1 MIDSQGSDIVRTL
14 LRVLVLGG
22 TLDASR
28 LAQALA
34 QVGVDG
40 IFSYAGRT
48 NVPIA
53 QPLPTRVGGFGG
65 VAGLQAFLQTERIT
79 HVVDAT
85 HPFAAQ
91 MSSNA
96 VQACARTVVPL
107 LALER
112 PAWQAQAGDVWQH
125 VPDIAAAVQA
135 LPTEPARV
143 FLAIGRQH
151 LAPFLACAQ
160 HWYLLRLVDPVLE
173 VSAERGHVVLDR
185 GPFTVEGDL
194 ALLQVHG
201 ITHVVSKNSG
211 GAGAQAKLTAARAR
225 GLPVILIDRPFIPVR
240 HTVSTVDGVFRWLGL
255 VVCYK
260 IHSEERGV

>member
-1 MIDSQGSDIVRTL
+1 MVRTV

-34 QVGVDG
+34 QAGVDG

-48 NVPIA
+48 SAPIA

-96 VQACARTVVPL
+96 VQACASTSVPL

-112 PAWQAQAGDVWQH
+112 PVWQAQSGDVWQH
-125 VPDIAAAVQA
+125 VPDVAAAVQA
-135 LPTEPARV
+135 LPAEPARV

-151 LAPFLACAQ
+151 VAPFLACSQ
-160 HWYLLRLVDPVLE
+160 HWYLLRLVDPVVDSVLDLP
-173 VSAERGHVVLDR
+173 AERGRVVLDR
-185 GPFTVEGDL
+185 GPFTLAGDR
-194 ALLQVHG
+194 ALLQAHG

-211 GAGAQAKLTAARAR
+211 GAGAQAKLTAAREQ
-225 GLPVILIDRPFIPVR
+225 GVPVILIDRPFIPAR
-240 HTVSTVDGVFRWLGL
+240 STVSTVEGVCRWLG
-255 VVCYK
+255 VVKGY
-260 IHSEERGV
+260 

>member
-1 MIDSQGSDIVRTL
+1 MVRTV

-34 QVGVDG
+34 EAGVDG

-48 NVPIA
+48 NAPIA

-65 VAGLQAFLQTERIT
+65 VAGLQALLQAERIT

-96 VQACARTVVPL
+96 LQACARAGVPL

-112 PAWQAQAGDVWQH
+112 PAWQAQSGDVWQH
-125 VPDIAAAVQA
+125 VPDIAAAMQA
-135 LPTEPARV
+135 LPAEPARV
-143 FLAIGRQH
+143 FLAIGRQQV
-151 LAPFLACAQ
+151 APFLACAQ
-160 HWYLLRLVDPVLE
+160 QWYLLRLVDPVVDSILDLP
-173 VSAERGHVVLDR
+173 AERGHAVLDR
-185 GPFTVEGDL
+185 GPFTLAGDR

-211 GAGAQAKLTAARAR
+211 GAGARAKLMAARER
-225 GLPVILIDRPFIPVR
+225 SLPVILIDRPFIPAR
-240 HTVSTVDGVFRWLGL
+240 PTVSTVEGVFAWLGL
-255 VVCYK
+255 V
-260 IHSEERGV
+260 

>member
-1 MIDSQGSDIVRTL
+1 M
-14 LRVLVLGG
+14 LGG

-34 QVGVDG
+34 QAGVGG

-48 NVPIA
+48 SAPIA

-96 VQACARTVVPL
+96 VQACASAGVPL

-112 PAWQAQAGDVWQH
+112 PAWQAQSGDDWQH

-135 LPTEPARV
+135 LPTGPACV

-160 HWYLLRLVDPVLE
+160 HWYLLRLVDPVVDSILDLPFD
-173 VSAERGHVVLDR
+173 RGHVVLDR
-185 GPFTVEGDL
+185 GPFTVEGDR
-194 ALLQVHG
+194 ALLQAHG

-211 GAGAQAKLTAARAR
+211 GAGAQAKLTAAREG
-225 GLPVILIDRPFIPVR
+225 GLPVIMIDRPFIPAR
-240 HTVSTVDGVFRWLGL
+240 PTVSTVQGVCAWLGL
-255 VVCYK
+255 VDSYK
-260 IHSEERGV
+260 IHSAERGV

>member
-1 MIDSQGSDIVRTL
+1 MRTP

-34 QVGVDG
+34 KAGVDG

-48 NVPIA
+48 SAPIA

-96 VQACARTVVPL
+96 VQACASAGVPL

-112 PAWQAQAGDVWQH
+112 PAWQAQSGDVWQH

-151 LAPFLACAQ
+151 LAPFLACTQ
-160 HWYLLRLVDPVLE
+160 HWYLLRLVDPVLDLP
-173 VSAERGHVVLDR
+173 AERGQVVLDR
-185 GPFTVEGDL
+185 GPFTVEGDRT
-194 ALLQVHG
+194 LLQAYG
-201 ITHVVSKNSG
+201 ITHIVSKNSG
-211 GAGAQAKLTAARAR
+211 GAGAQAKLTAARER
-225 GLPVILIDRPFIPVR
+225 SLPVILIDRPFIAARP
-240 HTVSTVDGVFRWLGL
+240 TVGNVDQVLQWIAVARL
-255 VVCYK
+255 
-260 IHSEERGV
+260 

>member
-1 MIDSQGSDIVRTL
+1 MVRTP

-34 QVGVDG
+34 KAGVDG

-48 NVPIA
+48 SAPIA

-96 VQACARTVVPL
+96 VQACASAGVPL

-112 PAWQAQAGDVWQH
+112 PAWQAQSGDVWQH

-151 LAPFLACAQ
+151 LAPFLACTQ
-160 HWYLLRLVDPVLE
+160 HWYLLRLVDPVLDLP
-173 VSAERGHVVLDR
+173 AERGQVVLDR
-185 GPFTVEGDL
+185 GPFTVEGDRT
-194 ALLQVHG
+194 LLQAYG
-201 ITHVVSKNSG
+201 ITHIVSKNSG
-211 GAGAQAKLTAARAR
+211 GAGAQAKLTAARER
-225 GLPVILIDRPFIPVR
+225 SLPVILIDRPFIAARP
-240 HTVSTVDGVFRWLGL
+240 TVGDVDQVLQWIAVARL
-255 VVCYK
+255 
-260 IHSEERGV
+260 

>member
-1 MIDSQGSDIVRTL
+1 MVRTV

-28 LAQALA
+28 LAQALVQA
-34 QVGVDG
+34 GVDG

-48 NVPIA
+48 QAPVA

-96 VQACARTVVPL
+96 VQACAEAGVPL

-135 LPTEPARV
+135 LPAEPARV

-151 LAPFLACAQ
+151 VAPFLACAQ
-160 HWYLLRLVDPVLE
+160 HWYLLRLVDSVLD
-173 VSAERGHVVLDR
+173 VPAERGHVVLDR
-185 GPFTVEGDL
+185 GPFTLAGDRG
-194 ALLQVHG
+194 LLQAHG

-211 GAGAQAKLTAARAR
+211 GAGAQAKLTAARER
-225 GLPVILIDRPFIPVR
+225 GLPVILIDRPFIAARP
-240 HTVSTVDGVFRWLGL
+240 TVGTVDQVLQWIAVARL
-255 VVCYK
+255 
-260 IHSEERGV
+260 

>member
-1 MIDSQGSDIVRTL
+1 MVRTP

-34 QVGVDG
+34 KAGVDG

-48 NVPIA
+48 SAPIA

-96 VQACARTVVPL
+96 VQACASAGVPL

-112 PAWQAQAGDVWQH
+112 PAWQAQSGDVWQH

-151 LAPFLACAQ
+151 LAPFLACTQ
-160 HWYLLRLVDPVLE
+160 HWYLLRLVDPVLDLP
-173 VSAERGHVVLDR
+173 AERGQVVLDR
-185 GPFTVEGDL
+185 GPFTVEGDRT
-194 ALLQVHG
+194 LLQAYG
-201 ITHVVSKNSG
+201 ITHIVSKNSG
-211 GAGAQAKLTAARAR
+211 GAGAQAKLTAARER
-225 GLPVILIDRPFIPVR
+225 SLPVILIDRPFIAARP
-240 HTVSTVDGVFRWLGL
+240 TVGNVDQVLQWIAVARL
-255 VVCYK
+255 
-260 IHSEERGV
+260 

>member
-1 MIDSQGSDIVRTL
+1 VRTP

-34 QVGVDG
+34 KAGVDG

-48 NVPIA
+48 SAPIA

-96 VQACARTVVPL
+96 VQACASAGVPL

-112 PAWQAQAGDVWQH
+112 PAWQAQSGDVWQH

-151 LAPFLACAQ
+151 LAPFLACTQ
-160 HWYLLRLVDPVLE
+160 HWYLLRLVDPVLDLP
-173 VSAERGHVVLDR
+173 AERGQVVLDR
-185 GPFTVEGDL
+185 GPFTVEGDRT
-194 ALLQVHG
+194 LLQAYG
-201 ITHVVSKNSG
+201 ITHIVSKNSG
-211 GAGAQAKLTAARAR
+211 GAGAQAKLTAARER
-225 GLPVILIDRPFIPVR
+225 SLPVILIDRPFIAARP
-240 HTVSTVDGVFRWLGL
+240 TVGNVDQVLQWIAVARL
-255 VVCYK
+255 
-260 IHSEERGV
+260 

>member
-1 MIDSQGSDIVRTL
+1 M
-14 LRVLVLGG
+14 LGG
-22 TLDASR
+22 TTEASR

-34 QVGVDG
+34 QAGVDG

-48 NVPIA
+48 SVPIA

-65 VAGLQAFLQTERIT
+65 VAGLQAYLQAERIT

-91 MSSNA
+91 MSHNA
-96 VQACARTVVPL
+96 VQACAAVGVPL

-112 PAWQAQAGDVWQH
+112 PAWQAQSGDVWQH

-135 LPTEPARV
+135 LPAAPARV

-151 LAPFLACAQ
+151 LAPFLACTQ
-160 HWYLLRLVDPVLE
+160 HWYLLRLVDPVLDLP
-173 VSAERGHVVLDR
+173 AERGLVVLDR
-185 GPFTVEGDL
+185 GPFTLEGDRG
-194 ALLQVHG
+194 LLQAHG

-211 GAGAQAKLTAARAR
+211 GAGAQAKLTVARER
-225 GLPVILIDRPFIPVR
+225 GLPVILIDRPPVPAR
-240 HTVSTVDGVFRWLGL
+240 QTVGTINDVFRWLG
-255 VVCYK
+255 CAGSYK
-260 IHSEERGV
+260 IHSAERGV

>member
-1 MIDSQGSDIVRTL
+1 M

-22 TLDASR
+22 TTEASR

-34 QVGVDG
+34 QAGVDG

-48 NVPIA
+48 SVPIA

-65 VAGLQAFLQTERIT
+65 VAGLQAYLQTERIT

-91 MSSNA
+91 MSSHA
-96 VQACARTVVPL
+96 VQACAAVGIPL

-112 PAWQAQAGDVWQH
+112 PAWQAHSGDVWQH

-135 LPTEPARV
+135 LPATPARV

-160 HWYLLRLVDPVLE
+160 HWYLLRLVDPVLDLPT
-173 VSAERGHVVLDR
+173 ERGHVVLDR
-185 GPFTVEGDL
+185 GPFTLEGDR
-194 ALLQVHG
+194 ALLHAHG
-201 ITHVVSKNSG
+201 ISHVVSKNSG
-211 GAGAQAKLTAARAR
+211 GAGAQAKLTAARER
-225 GLPVILIDRPFIPVR
+225 GLPVILIDRPPVPAR
-240 HTVSTVDGVFRWLGL
+240 QTVGTINDVCLWLG
-255 VVCYK
+255 CAG
-260 IHSEERGV
+260 S

>member
-1 MIDSQGSDIVRTL
+1 MIDSQGSDIARTP

-34 QVGVDG
+34 QAGVDG

-48 NVPIA
+48 SAPIA

-96 VQACARTVVPL
+96 VQACASTSVPL

-112 PAWQAQAGDVWQH
+112 PVWQAQSGDVWQH
-125 VPDIAAAVQA
+125 VPDVAAAVQA
-135 LPTEPARV
+135 LPAEPARV

-151 LAPFLACAQ
+151 VAPFLACSQ
-160 HWYLLRLVDPVLE
+160 HWYLLRLVDPVVDSVLDLP
-173 VSAERGHVVLDR
+173 AERGRVVLDR
-185 GPFTVEGDL
+185 GPFTLAGDR
-194 ALLQVHG
+194 ALLQAHG

-211 GAGAQAKLTAARAR
+211 GAGAQAKLTAAREQ
-225 GLPVILIDRPFIPVR
+225 GLPVILIDRPFIPAR
-240 HTVSTVDGVFRWLGL
+240 PTVSTVEGVCRWLGL
-255 VVCYK
+255 VGRY
-260 IHSEERGV
+260 

>member
-34 QVGVDG
+34 QAGVDG

-48 NVPIA
+48 SAPIA

-65 VAGLQAFLQTERIT
+65 VAGLKAFLQAERIT

-96 VQACARTVVPL
+96 VQACASAGVPL

-112 PAWQAQAGDVWQH
+112 PAWQAQRGDVWQH
-125 VPDIAAAVQA
+125 VPDITAAVQA
-135 LPTEPARV
+135 QPAEPARV

-160 HWYLLRLVDPVLE
+160 HWYLLRLVDPVLDLPFD
-173 VSAERGHVVLDR
+173 RGHVVLDR
-185 GPFTVEGDL
+185 GPFTVEGDR
-194 ALLQVHG
+194 ALLQTYG

-211 GAGAQAKLTAARAR
+211 GAGAQAKLTAARER
-225 GLPVILIDRPFIPVR
+225 GLPVILIDRPFIPAR
-240 HTVSTVDGVFRWLGL
+240 PTVSTVEGVCAWLGS
-255 VVCYK
+255 VY
-260 IHSEERGV
+260 SY

>member
-34 QVGVDG
+34 QAGVDG

-48 NVPIA
+48 SAPIA

-65 VAGLQAFLQTERIT
+65 VAGLKAFLQAERIT

-96 VQACARTVVPL
+96 VQACASAGVPL

-112 PAWQAQAGDVWQH
+112 PAWQAQSGDVWQH
-125 VPDIAAAVQA
+125 VPDITAAVQA
-135 LPTEPARV
+135 QPAEPARV

-160 HWYLLRLVDPVLE
+160 HWYLLRLVDPVLDLPFD
-173 VSAERGHVVLDR
+173 RGHVVLDR
-185 GPFTVEGDL
+185 GPFTVEGDR
-194 ALLQVHG
+194 ALLQAYG

-211 GAGAQAKLTAARAR
+211 GAGAQAKLTAARER
-225 GLPVILIDRPFIPVR
+225 GLPVIMIDRPFIPAR
-240 HTVSTVDGVFRWLGL
+240 PTVSTVEGVCAWLGS
-255 VVCYK
+255 VY
-260 IHSEERGV
+260 SY

>member
-1 MIDSQGSDIVRTL
+1 MVRTV

-34 QVGVDG
+34 QAGVDG

-48 NVPIA
+48 HAPIA
-53 QPLPTRVGGFGG
+53 QPMPTRVGGFGG
-65 VAGLQAFLQTERIT
+65 VAGLQAFVQAERIT

-96 VQACARTVVPL
+96 VQACASAGVPL

-112 PAWQAQAGDVWQH
+112 PAWQAQSGDVWQQ
-125 VPDIAAAVQA
+125 VPDIDAAVHA
-135 LPTEPARV
+135 LPGEPARV

-151 LAPFLACAQ
+151 VAPFLACAQ
-160 HWYLLRLVDPVLE
+160 HWYLLRLVDPVLNS
-173 VSAERGHVVLDR
+173 VLDLPAERGHVVLDR
-185 GPFTVEGDL
+185 GPFTLEGDR
-194 ALLQVHG
+194 ALLQLHG

-211 GAGAQAKLTAARAR
+211 GAGAQAKLTAARER
-225 GLPVILIDRPFIPVR
+225 SLPVLLIDRPFIPAR
-240 HTVSTVDGVFRWLGL
+240 PTVSTVEGVFACLGL
-255 VVCYK
+255 V
-260 IHSEERGV
+260 

>member
-1 MIDSQGSDIVRTL
+1 MRTPS
-14 LRVLVLGG
+14 RVLVLGG

-34 QVGVDG
+34 KAGVDG

-48 NVPIA
+48 SAPIA

-96 VQACARTVVPL
+96 VQACASAGVPL

-112 PAWQAQAGDVWQH
+112 PAWQAQSGDVWQH
-125 VPDIAAAVQA
+125 VPDIAAAVQT

-151 LAPFLACAQ
+151 LAPFLACTQ
-160 HWYLLRLVDPVLE
+160 HWYLLRLVDPVLDLP
-173 VSAERGHVVLDR
+173 AERGQVVLDR
-185 GPFTVEGDL
+185 GPFTVEGDRT
-194 ALLQVHG
+194 LLQAYG
-201 ITHVVSKNSG
+201 ITHIVSKNSG
-211 GAGAQAKLTAARAR
+211 GAGAQAKLTAARER
-225 GLPVILIDRPFIPVR
+225 SLPVILIDRPFIAARP
-240 HTVSTVDGVFRWLGL
+240 TVGNVDQVLQWIAVARL
-255 VVCYK
+255 
-260 IHSEERGV
+260 

>member
-1 MIDSQGSDIVRTL
+1 MVRTV
-14 LRVLVLGG
+14 LRVRVRVLVLVLGG

-28 LAQALA
+28 LAQALVQA
-34 QVGVDG
+34 GVDG

-48 NVPIA
+48 HAPIA
-53 QPLPTRVGGFGG
+53 QPLPTRLGGFGG

-96 VQACARTVVPL
+96 VQACAEAGVPL

-112 PAWQAQAGDVWQH
+112 PTWRAQAGDVWQH
-125 VPDIAAAVQA
+125 VPDMAAAVQA

-151 LAPFLACAQ
+151 VAPFLACAQ
-160 HWYLLRLVDPVLE
+160 HWYLLRLVDSVLDLP
-173 VSAERGHVVLDR
+173 AERGHVVLDR
-185 GPFTVEGDL
+185 GPFTLEGDR

-211 GAGAQAKLTAARAR
+211 GAGAQAKLTAARER
-225 GLPVILIDRPFIPVR
+225 GFPVILIDRPFIPAR
-240 HTVSTVDGVFRWLGL
+240 PTVNAVEGVCRWLGL
-255 VVCYK
+255 VGSY
-260 IHSEERGV
+260 

>member
-1 MIDSQGSDIVRTL
+1 MRAL

-28 LAQALA
+28 LAQALTQA
-34 QVGVDG
+34 GVDG
-40 IFSYAGRT
+40 VFSYAGRT
-48 NVPIA
+48 NAPIA
-53 QPLPTRVGGFGG
+53 QPLPIRVGGFGG
-65 VAGLQAFLQTERIT
+65 VAGLQIFLQTERIT

-96 VQACARTVVPL
+96 VQACARAGVPL

-112 PAWQAQAGDVWQH
+112 PAWQAQDGDVWQH

-135 LPTEPARV
+135 LPAEPARV

-151 LAPFLACAQ
+151 LAPFLAVAQ
-160 HWYLLRLVDPVLE
+160 HWYLLRLVDPVLNLP
-173 VSAERGHVVLDR
+173 VERGQVVLDR
-185 GPFTVEGDL
+185 GPFTLEGDR
-194 ALLQVHG
+194 ALLQAHS

-211 GAGAQAKLTAARAR
+211 GAGAQAKLTVARER
-225 GLPVILIDRPFIPVR
+225 GLPVILIDRPFIPAR
-240 HTVSTVDGVFRWLGL
+240 P
-255 VVCYK
+255 VVHSVNEVLRRIYGASSYK
-260 IHSEERGV
+260 IHSAERGV

>member
-1 MIDSQGSDIVRTL
+1 MIDSQGLDMVRAA

-22 TLDASR
+22 TLDASP

-34 QVGVDG
+34 QAGVDG

-48 NVPIA
+48 HAPIA

-65 VAGLQAFLQTERIT
+65 VAGLQAFLQAERIT
-79 HVVDAT
+79 HMVDAT

-96 VQACARTVVPL
+96 VLACAEAGVPL

-112 PAWQAQAGDVWQH
+112 PAWQAQSGDVWQH

-135 LPTEPARV
+135 LPAEPARV

-151 LAPFLACAQ
+151 VAPFLACAQ
-160 HWYLLRLVDPVLE
+160 HWYLLRLVDPVVDSVLDLP
-173 VSAERGHVVLDR
+173 VERGHVVLDR
-185 GPFTVEGDL
+185 GPFTLEGDR
-194 ALLQVHG
+194 ALLQTHG

-211 GAGAQAKLTAARAR
+211 GTGAQAKLMAARER
-225 GLPVILIDRPFIPVR
+225 SFPVILIDRPFIPAR
-240 HTVSTVDGVFRWLGL
+240 PTVSTVEGVCAWMGL
-255 VVCYK
+255 V
-260 IHSEERGV
+260 

>member
-1 MIDSQGSDIVRTL
+1 MIDSQGSDIQRI
-14 LRVLVLGG
+14 LVLGG
-22 TLDASR
+22 TTEASR

-34 QVGVDG
+34 QAGVDG

-48 NVPIA
+48 IAPIA

-65 VAGLQAFLQTERIT
+65 VVGLQAFLQAERIT
-79 HVVDAT
+79 QVVDAT

-96 VQACARTVVPL
+96 VQACAAVGVPL

-112 PAWQAQAGDVWQH
+112 PAWEAQSGDVWQH
-125 VPDIAAAVQA
+125 VPDMDAAVQA

-160 HWYLLRLVDPVLE
+160 HWYLLRLVDPVLDLP
-173 VSAERGHVVLDR
+173 AERGQVVLER
-185 GPFTVEGDL
+185 GPFTLEGDR
-194 ALLQVHG
+194 ALLQAHG

-211 GAGAQAKLTAARAR
+211 GAGAQAKLTAAREL
-225 GLPVILIDRPFIPVR
+225 GMPVILIARPFIPTR
-240 HTVSTVDGVFRWLGL
+240 TVVHSVNEVLRRIHGV
-255 VVCYK
+255 
-260 IHSEERGV
+260 SS